1 MPPPT
6 TTTKVWLVTSATSP
20 LGFSIAR
27 QALRTGDSVVAGCT
41 PQEYMAWKHANS
53 SAPASGNA
61 TPNNASTASA
71 AKGKP
76 AARGKLDPEEL
87 ESLDIDILSRLGGS
101 SCLVVPLN
109 TKALPSCQAA
119 LAHAISTFGRVDIL
133 ISCTS
138 HTFYGSLEEC
148 TEWAVREQLDVNY
161 FGTINIVK
169 TVVRDMRERGTG
181 GHILCVTSLAAQ
193 TGTPG
198 LSLLTAAHHAVEGF
212 MEGMAFEIAPFNI
225 RVTNVEPSLMTYL
238 LTNPVHLPPAA
249 PPTDGDEMDED
260 ESVVGDEDDDDD
272 EDRTTPRMGAKNIRN
287 MLERVTAQRDLVGYD
302 TPSPMAEDGASTPR
316 ASDGALMPRILQYPS
331 ISAAA
336 QLDLVAETT
345 KVIMAVAG
353 KANPP
358 ARIVIGGEE
367 SGEDGEGGVQSVK
380 ERMKAVSEELEEF
393 LECAL
398 SVDVSNAV
406 EDASVDEGVD
416 EANPQPA

>member
-27 QALRTGDSVVAGCT
+27 QALRSGDSVVAGCT
-41 PQEYMAWKHANS
+41 PQEYTAWKHANS
-53 SAPASGNA
+53 SASASGNA
-61 TPNNASTASA
+61 TPNNASTSSA
-71 AKGKP
+71 TKGTATAKGK
-76 AARGKLDPEEL
+76 RDSEEL
-87 ESLDIDILSRLGGS
+87 ESLDVGVLSRLGGP

-119 LAHAISTFGRVDIL
+119 LAHAISTFSRVDIL

-148 TEWAVREQLDVNY
+148 SEWAVREQLDVNY

-169 TVVRDMRERGTG
+169 TVVRDMRERGVG

-249 PPTDGDEMDED
+249 PPGDGDEMDED
-260 ESVVGDEDDDDD
+260 ESVIGDDDDD
-272 EDRTTPRMGAKNIRN
+272 DSEDRTTPRMGAKNIRN
-287 MLERVTAQRDLVGYD
+287 MLEAVTTQRDVEEYD
-302 TPSPMAEDGASTPR
+302 ASSPMTNDSLKTD
-316 ASDGALMPRILQYPS
+316 DGALMPRIMQYPN

-406 EDASVDEGVD
+406 EDASVDDAVD